1 MAGFSYHH
9 RSVSAVARIG
19 IVAIAL
25 GVVLSHRITVDSFQS
40 APTLLS
46 LVAMA
51 GEAAAQPGSNQVS
64 ELTATAAI
72 GRINYYRR
80 LINLQEVSEDE
91 TMSAAA
97 RKQAE
102 SQLGKPRPAGL
113 ANAAVSS
120 GAGTLPAIMVMSRNQ
135 YGPDGGGNPSTGLL
149 ISGINASV
157 DGGVLI
163 DRMMAMP
170 FAALRLIDPQLVR
183 VGFGAQCEPG
193 VCSAVI
199 SIRRGL
205 DKSARL
211 DLYESSESD
220 RFWNPM
226 LGPFPATRGQLK
238 TPFEFPPDGGKM
250 PLLAYSGGDWPSSL
264 ATCQYATP
272 TGPPIILELG
282 SGVSKDVDPEVTK
295 NSLTRDGQPVD
306 HCLVQ
311 ASSFASDHED
321 EKSAG
326 HRDLSAF
333 GVVIIIPRQ
342 PLSPSGTY
350 AVSITADSKD
360 YSWSLRTGTSYSNAR
375 TGPADNHPSVP

>member
-1 MAGFSYHH
+1 
-9 RSVSAVARIG
+9 
-19 IVAIAL
+19 
-25 GVVLSHRITVDSFQS
+25 
-40 APTLLS
+40 
-46 LVAMA
+46 
-51 GEAAAQPGSNQVS
+51 
-64 ELTATAAI
+64 
-72 GRINYYRR
+72 
-80 LINLQEVSEDE
+80 
-91 TMSAAA
+91 
-97 RKQAE
+97 
-102 SQLGKPRPAGL
+102 
-113 ANAAVSS
+113 
-120 GAGTLPAIMVMSRNQ
+120 MSRNQ

-272 TGPPIILELG
+272 TGPPIILG
-282 SGVSKDVDPEVTK
+282 
-295 NSLTRDGQPVD
+295 DGNPVE
-306 HCLVQ
+306 HCLLQ
-311 ASSFASDHED
+311 ATSFTSDHED
-321 EKSAG
+321 EKNAG

-342 PLSPSGTY
+342 PLSMSSTY

-360 YSWSLRTGTSYSNAR
+360 YSWSFRTGTS
-375 TGPADNHPSVP
+375 P